1 MGDRRKLLTHIK
13 NVLYLSIV
21 LICVNNFLR
30 SPIQKVI
37 FKYSFNHLAYD
48 VDGREDVEDA
58 KDGICLTER
67 SGHRL
72 EA

>member
-21 LICVNNFLR
+21 LTIL
-30 SPIQKVI
+30 PMMWME
-37 FKYSFNHLAYD
+37 
-48 VDGREDVEDA
+48 EDVEDA